1 MAEPIADRETR
12 MHRILQAIPLPDY
25 RLQVHFTDGVQGEV
39 DLSKLVG
46 RGVFAA
52 WKDRECFSKV
62 KIGESGQLC
71 WGDEMEL
78 CPDTIYM
85 QVTGKTPDELFPT
98 LQQSEYHA

>member
-1 MAEPIADRETR
+1 

-39 DLSKLVG
+39 DLSNLVG

-52 WKDRECFSKV
+52 WKDRECFDKV
-62 KIGESGQLC
+62 EIGESGQLC
-71 WGDEMEL
+71 WDDDIEL

-98 LQQSEYHA
+98 LRQSESHA